1 MPQTLAPAVRQYVG
15 PRTTQAWRRI
25 FCFSIFA
32 AVAQLI
38 YTLSPL
44 RTTFRREFGN
54 DQINADRAKLLSKCS
69 TIHVPAGPPADYA
82 TSSRLHSG
90 SDRWVPG
97 TPPTLL
103 RNAKIWTGA
112 RNGTEIVYGDIL
124 LDKGLI
130 VAVGYIPPS
139 LISATTGAGSEMR
152 VQDVGGKWIT
162 PGLVDLHSHIGVY
175 SSPSLSGMC

>member
-69 TIHVPAGPPADYA
+69 TIRLPAGPPADYA

>member
-1 MPQTLAPAVRQYVG
+1 MPQKLAPTSRQYVG

-25 FCFSIFA
+25 FFFSICA
-32 AVAQLI
+32 AVAQLV
-38 YTLSPL
+38 YTLAPLGITSP
-44 RTTFRREFGN
+44 RE
-54 DQINADRAKLLSKCS
+54 DDLISAHRAKLLSKCS
-69 TIHVPAGPPADYA
+69 TIHVPAGPPAGYA
-82 TSSRLHSG
+82 TSSRLRDG

-130 VAVGYIPPS
+130 VAVGHIPPS
-139 LISATTGAGSEMR
+139 LISAMVGTESEMR
-152 VQDVGGKWIT
+152 IQDVGGKWIT